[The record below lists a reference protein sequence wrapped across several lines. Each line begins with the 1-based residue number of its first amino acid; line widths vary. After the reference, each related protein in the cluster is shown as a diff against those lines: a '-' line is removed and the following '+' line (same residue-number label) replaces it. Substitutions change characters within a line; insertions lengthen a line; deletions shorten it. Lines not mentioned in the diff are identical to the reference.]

1 MTNSTRPADRL
12 ELRQRLFLRSRGQRL
27 ALWGLILA
35 PLVLVAAVLFLLYLK
50 TGARL
55 DPAAVLEALRAK
67 IAADPFDAA
76 LNALMF
82 AFAVLYLVYLALAQ
96 RHERLILTPI
106 GIEYRSPL
114 PEALR
119 FLRPSWS
126 LQWSQIRAAALLAT
140 AMARGAQGAVLKLDG
155 RSRTV
160 RLFPLQWVDPQTF
173 RPGSLWAELRKLQA
187 MHTPFAIEQALDDS
201 PMLRYIAA
209 AAPQLRIER
218 NLKTGADGFALEK
231 NRAALAV
238 VVGFFVLL
246 LYALADTFFLNPETY
261 AVTPPLTPFLVA
273 GGLAALAA
281 GLWMQRGGVP
291 AAESIAVAVLFGATV
306 GAAAYPGALRLNA
319 LTDSDGLRTYEYQL
333 TAQRHLEP
341 LRAGPPALVFAGH
354 YEYWA
359 QFAPGSVHQFELRR
373 GGLGFYQLNMRPLE
387 KMLREYYEQHP

>member
-1 MTNSTRPADRL
+1 MTDSTRPADRL
-12 ELRQRLFLRSRGQRL
+12 ELRPRLFMQSRGQRL
-27 ALWGLILA
+27 SMWGLILA
-35 PLVLVAAVLFLLYLK
+35 PLVLVAAVLFLLFLK

-55 DPAAVLEALRAK
+55 DPAVVLEALRAR
-67 IAADPFDAA
+67 IAADPVDAA
-76 LNALMF
+76 LNAFMLVF
-82 AFAVLYLVYLALAQ
+82 AALYLAYLALAQ

-119 FLRPSWS
+119 FLRPGWS

-155 RSRTV
+155 GSRKV
-160 RLFPLQWVDPQTF
+160 RLFPLQWVDPQTY
-173 RPGSLWAELRKLQA
+173 RPGSLWVELRKLQV
-187 MHTPFAIEQALDDS
+187 MHAPFAIEQALDDS

-246 LYALADTFFLNPETY
+246 FYALVDTFVLNPETY
-261 AVTPPLTPFLVA
+261 AVTPPLTPFVAA

-281 GLWMQRGGVP
+281 GLWMRRGGVP
-291 AAESIAVAVLFGATV
+291 TAESIAVAVLFGATV

-354 YEYWA
+354 DEYWA
-359 QFAPGSVHQFELRR
+359 QFEPGSVHQFELRR

-387 KMLREYYEQHP
+387 RALREYYGRHP

>member
-1 MTNSTRPADRL
+1 M
-12 ELRQRLFLRSRGQRL
+12 QSRGQRL
-27 ALWGLILA
+27 ALWGVILA
-35 PLVLVAAVLFLLYLK
+35 PLVLVAAVVFLLYLK

-67 IAADPFDAA
+67 IAADPIDAA
-76 LNALMF
+76 VNAFMLV
-82 AFAVLYLVYLALAQ
+82 FAVLYLAYLALAQ

-126 LQWSQIRAAALLAT
+126 LPWSQVRTASLR
-140 AMARGAQGAVLKLDG
+140 AMAIARGPQGAVLTLDSG
-155 RSRTV
+155 RRKIK
-160 RLFPLQWVDPQTF
+160 LFPLQWVDPQTF
-173 RPGSLWAELRKLQA
+173 RPGPLWAELRRLQDLRSA
-187 MHTPFAIEQALDDS
+187 LAVEQALDDS
-201 PMLRYIAA
+201 PLLRYIAA
-209 AAPQLRIER
+209 AAPLLHVER
-218 NLKTGADGFALEK
+218 NLKTADGFALEK

-238 VVGFFVLL
+238 VAGFFVLL
-246 LYALADTFFLNPETY
+246 FYALADTFFLNPEAY
-261 AVTPPLTPFLVA
+261 AVTPPLAPFLAA

-281 GLWMQRGGVP
+281 GLWMRRGGVP
-291 AAESIAVAVLFGATV
+291 AAESIAVAVLFGVTV

-319 LTDSDGLRTYEYQL
+319 LTDDDGLRTYEYQL
-333 TAQRHLEP
+333 TAQRQLEP

-359 QFAPGSVHQFELRR
+359 QFAPGSVHRFELRR

-387 KMLREYYEQHP
+387 RVLREYYERQP